1 MKKTLFKVIVYIF
14 CVFSIVE
21 LCAEEGMDDLE
32 KKNFF
37 KIERLE
43 AEIVELKD
51 QYKLLTEQERLNI
64 EKKSES
70 EEALGLE
77 AVVRELAGGI
87 YSALNTKINNLN
99 KDILLLKDQYKLLSE
114 KQIINTQEQSES
126 KGGLD
131 LEVEFLML
139 KAKVNSLNDDI
150 SIGFTEEELEILSND
165 ELIEIAKE
173 KGLEDILVLDAD
185 GNLQNIKE
193 VIKLTASTLK
203 EQYELLKEQQIFNTQ
218 KINELFDMLE
228 LKFTKEAVKEVVL
241 NDKENEKK
249 AFQIY
254 ADGRNQF
261 IAGEYDEAIALFKS
275 YLDSFPNYKNVADSK
290 LWLGRAYFSNE
301 LYSQSKAI
309 YLEFQ
314 SENLQHAKYPDSM
327 YELSRVL
334 FELGEFDAAKKLLTK
349 MIEKFPTHD
358 LYKKA
363 KQMLTELEE
372 LTIDA

>member
-43 AEIVELKD
+43 AEIIELKD
-51 QYKLLTEQERLNI
+51 QYKLLTEQQRLNI

-70 EEALGLE
+70 EEATDL
-77 AVVRELAGGI
+77 AAAMELAAGI
-87 YSALNTKINNLN
+87 YSALNTKINTLN
-99 KDILLLKDQYKLLSE
+99 KDILLLKDQYKLLAE

-173 KGLEDILVLDAD
+173 KGLEDILILDAD
-185 GNLQNIKE
+185 GNLQNKEE

>member
-14 CVFSIVE
+14 CVFSIIE

-43 AEIVELKD
+43 AELIVLKD
-51 QYKLLTEQERLNI
+51 QYKLLTEQQRLNV

-70 EEALGLE
+70 EETPDLE
-77 AVVRELAGGI
+77 AVAIKLAAGV
-87 YSALNTKINNLN
+87 YSALNTKISSLK
-99 KDILLLKDQYKLLSE
+99 KDISLLKDQYKLLAE
-114 KQIINTQEQSES
+114 EQAINTQEQSES

-131 LEVEFLML
+131 LEVAFFKLN
-139 KAKVNSLNDDI
+139 AKVNSLNDDI
-150 SIGFTEEELEILSND
+150 
-165 ELIEIAKE
+165 
-173 KGLEDILVLDAD
+173 
-185 GNLQNIKE
+185 
-193 VIKLTASTLK
+193 LTASTLK
-203 EQYELLKEQQIFNTQ
+203 DQYELLKEEQRLNTQ
-218 KINELFDMLE
+218 KITELFDMLE
-228 LKFTKEAVKEVVL
+228 LKFTKEAVKEVAL
-241 NDKENEKK
+241 DDKENEKK

-261 IAGEYDEAIALFKS
+261 ISGEYDDAIALFKS
-275 YLDSFPNYKNVADSK
+275 YLDSFPNYKNVADAK
-290 LWLGRAYFSNE
+290 LWLGRSYFANE

-309 YLEFQ
+309 YIAFQ

-327 YELSRVL
+327 YELSRAL
-334 FELGEFDAAKKLLTK
+334 FELGELDAAKKLLTK

>member
-43 AEIVELKD
+43 AEIIVLKD
-51 QYKLLTEQERLNI
+51 QYKLLTEQQRLNI
-64 EKKSES
+64 EKKPES
-70 EEALGLE
+70 EEATDL
-77 AVVRELAGGI
+77 AAAMELAAGI
-87 YSALNTKINNLN
+87 YSALNTKINSLN
-99 KDILLLKDQYKLLSE
+99 KDILLLK
-114 KQIINTQEQSES
+114 N
-126 KGGLD
+126 
-131 LEVEFLML
+131 
-139 KAKVNSLNDDI
+139 
-150 SIGFTEEELEILSND
+150 
-165 ELIEIAKE
+165 
-173 KGLEDILVLDAD
+173 
-185 GNLQNIKE
+185 
-193 VIKLTASTLK
+193 
-203 EQYELLKEQQIFNTQ
+203 QYELLAEKQKLNSQKQSEALVFGISQLNTKILSLSDDILALKDQYELLTEEQRLNTQ
-218 KINELFDMLE
+218 KITELFDMLE

-241 NDKENEKK
+241 DDKENEKK
-249 AFQIY
+249 AYQIY
-254 ADGRNQF
+254 TDGRNQF
-261 IAGEYDEAIALFKS
+261 IAGEYEKAIALFKS
-275 YLDSFPNYKNVADSK
+275 YLDSFPNYKNVADAK
-290 LWLGRAYFSNE
+290 LWLGRAYFANE

-327 YELSRVL
+327 YELSRAL
-334 FELGEFDAAKKLLTK
+334 FELGELDAAKKLLTK

>member
-14 CVFSIVE
+14 CVFSIIE

-43 AEIVELKD
+43 AEIIELKD
-51 QYKLLTEQERLNI
+51 QYKLLAEEQAINI
-64 EKKSES
+64 
-70 EEALGLE
+70 
-77 AVVRELAGGI
+77 
-87 YSALNTKINNLN
+87 
-99 KDILLLKDQYKLLSE
+99 
-114 KQIINTQEQSES
+114 QEQSES

-131 LEVEFLML
+131 LEVAFFKLN
-139 KAKVNSLNDDI
+139 AKVNSLNDDI
-150 SIGFTEEELEILSND
+150 
-165 ELIEIAKE
+165 
-173 KGLEDILVLDAD
+173 
-185 GNLQNIKE
+185 
-193 VIKLTASTLK
+193 LTASTLK
-203 EQYELLKEQQIFNTQ
+203 DQYELLKEEQRLNTQ
-218 KINELFDMLE
+218 KITELFDMLE
-228 LKFTKEAVKEVVL
+228 LKFTKEAVKEVAL
-241 NDKENEKK
+241 DDKENEKK

-261 IAGEYDEAIALFKS
+261 VAGEYDDAIALFKS
-275 YLDSFPNYKNVADSK
+275 YLDSFPNYKNVADAK
-290 LWLGRAYFSNE
+290 LWLGRTYFANE

-327 YELSRVL
+327 YELSRAR
-334 FELGEFDAAKKLLTK
+334 FELGELDAAKKLLTK

>member
-14 CVFSIVE
+14 CVFSIIE

-43 AEIVELKD
+43 AELIVLKD
-51 QYKLLTEQERLNI
+51 QYKLLTEQQRLNI
-64 EKKSES
+64 QKKSES
-70 EEALGLE
+70 VETPDLE
-77 AVVRELAGGI
+77 AMAIKLAAGVF
-87 YSALNTKINNLN
+87 SALNTKISSLK
-99 KDILLLKDQYKLLSE
+99 KDISLLKDQYKLLAE
-114 KQIINTQEQSES
+114 EQAINTQEQSES

-131 LEVEFLML
+131 LEVAFFKLN
-139 KAKVNSLNDDI
+139 AKVNSLNDDI
-150 SIGFTEEELEILSND
+150 
-165 ELIEIAKE
+165 
-173 KGLEDILVLDAD
+173 
-185 GNLQNIKE
+185 
-193 VIKLTASTLK
+193 LTASTLK
-203 EQYELLKEQQIFNTQ
+203 DQYELLKEEQRLNTQ
-218 KINELFDMLE
+218 KITELFDMLE
-228 LKFTKEAVKEVVL
+228 LKFTKEAVKEVAL
-241 NDKENEKK
+241 DDKENEKK

-261 IAGEYDEAIALFKS
+261 IAGEYDDAIALFKS
-275 YLDSFPNYKNVADSK
+275 YLDSFPNYKNVADAK
-290 LWLGRAYFSNE
+290 LWLGRSYFANE

-309 YLEFQ
+309 YIAFQ

-327 YELSRVL
+327 YELSRAL
-334 FELGEFDAAKKLLTK
+334 FELGELDAAKKLLTK

>member
-43 AEIVELKD
+43 AELIVLKD
-51 QYKLLTEQERLNI
+51 QYKLLTEQQRLNI
-64 EKKSES
+64 QKKSES
-70 EEALGLE
+70 EETPDLE
-77 AVVRELAGGI
+77 AMAIKLAAGVF
-87 YSALNTKINNLN
+87 SALNTKINSLK
-99 KDILLLKDQYKLLSE
+99 KDISLLKEQYKLLAE
-114 KQIINTQEQSES
+114 EQAIDTQEQSES

-131 LEVEFLML
+131 LEVAFFKLN
-139 KAKVNSLNDDI
+139 AKVNSLNDDI
-150 SIGFTEEELEILSND
+150 
-165 ELIEIAKE
+165 
-173 KGLEDILVLDAD
+173 
-185 GNLQNIKE
+185 
-193 VIKLTASTLK
+193 LTASTLK
-203 EQYELLKEQQIFNTQ
+203 DQYELLKEEQRLNTQ
-218 KINELFDMLE
+218 KITELFDMLE
-228 LKFTKEAVKEVVL
+228 LKYTKEAVKEVVL
-241 NDKENEKK
+241 DDKENEKK

-261 IAGEYDEAIALFKS
+261 IAGEYDDAIALFKS
-275 YLDSFPNYKNVADSK
+275 YLDSFPNYKNVADAK
-290 LWLGRAYFSNE
+290 LWLGRTYFANE

-334 FELGEFDAAKKLLTK
+334 FELRDIEASKTMLIK

>member
-21 LCAEEGMDDLE
+21 LSAEESMDDLE

-43 AEIVELKD
+43 AEIIVLKD
-51 QYKLLTEQERLNI
+51 QYKLLSEEQAINTQEQ
-64 EKKSES
+64 SES
-70 EEALGLE
+70 IGGLDLE
-77 AVVRELAGGI
+77 KVAMELAAGI
-87 YSALNTKINNLN
+87 YSALNTKINSLN

-114 KQIINTQEQSES
+114 EQAINTQEQSES

-131 LEVEFLML
+131 LEVAFFKLN
-139 KAKVNSLNDDI
+139 AKVNSLNDDI
-150 SIGFTEEELEILSND
+150 
-165 ELIEIAKE
+165 
-173 KGLEDILVLDAD
+173 
-185 GNLQNIKE
+185 
-193 VIKLTASTLK
+193 LTASTLK
-203 EQYELLKEQQIFNTQ
+203 DQYELLKEQQRLNTQ
-218 KINELFDMLE
+218 KITELFDMLE
-228 LKFTKEAVKEVVL
+228 LKYTKEAVKEVVFD
-241 NDKENEKK
+241 DKENEKK

-261 IAGEYDEAIALFKS
+261 IAGDYDEAIALFKS
-275 YLDSFPNYKNVADSK
+275 YLDSFPDYKNVADAK
-290 LWLGRAYFSNE
+290 LWLGRAYFANE
-301 LYSQSKAI
+301 LYSQSRAI

-334 FELGEFDAAKKLLTK
+334 FELRDIEASKTMLIK
-349 MIEKFPTHD
+349 MIEKFPKHD

-363 KQMLTELEE
+363 KQMLAELEE
-372 LTIDA
+372 LTVDA

>member
-1 MKKTLFKVIVYIF
+1 MKKTLIKVIAPVF
-14 CVFSIVE
+14 CVFLTLQSYS
-21 LCAEEGMDDLE
+21 EEGID
-32 KKNFF
+32 
-37 KIERLE
+37 IERAYIDL
-43 AEIVELKD
+43 IIKIDYLNDDILILKN
-51 QYKLLTEQERLNI
+51 QYKLLAEEQ
-64 EKKSES
+64 
-70 EEALGLE
+70 A
-77 AVVRELAGGI
+77 
-87 YSALNTKINNLN
+87 
-99 KDILLLKDQYKLLSE
+99 
-114 KQIINTQEQSES
+114 INTQEQSES
-126 KGGLD
+126 KGSLD

-185 GNLQNIKE
+185 GNLQNKEE
-193 VIKLTASTLK
+193 VIKLTSSTLK

-241 NDKENEKK
+241 DDKENEKK
-249 AFQIY
+249 AYQIY
-254 ADGRNQF
+254 TDGRNQF
-261 IAGEYDEAIALFKS
+261 IAGDYDEAIELFKS
-275 YLDSFPNYKNVADSK
+275 YLDSFPDYKNVADAK
-290 LWLGRAYFSNE
+290 LWLGRAYFANE

-327 YELSRVL
+327 YELSRVF
-334 FELGEFDAAKKLLTK
+334 FELRDIEASKTMLIK

-363 KQMLTELEE
+363 KQMLAELEE
-372 LTIDA
+372 LAVDA

>member
-14 CVFSIVE
+14 CVFSIIE

-43 AEIVELKD
+43 AELIVLKD
-51 QYKLLTEQERLNI
+51 QYKLLTEQQRLNV

-70 EEALGLE
+70 EETPDLE
-77 AVVRELAGGI
+77 AMAIKLAAGV
-87 YSALNTKINNLN
+87 YSALNTKISSLK
-99 KDILLLKDQYKLLSE
+99 KDISLLKDQYKLLAE
-114 KQIINTQEQSES
+114 EQAINTQEQSES

-131 LEVEFLML
+131 LEVAFFKLN
-139 KAKVNSLNDDI
+139 AKVNSLNDDI
-150 SIGFTEEELEILSND
+150 
-165 ELIEIAKE
+165 
-173 KGLEDILVLDAD
+173 
-185 GNLQNIKE
+185 
-193 VIKLTASTLK
+193 LTASTLK
-203 EQYELLKEQQIFNTQ
+203 DQYELLKEEQRLNTQ
-218 KINELFDMLE
+218 KITELFDMLE
-228 LKFTKEAVKEVVL
+228 LKFTKEAVKEVAL
-241 NDKENEKK
+241 DDKENEKK

-261 IAGEYDEAIALFKS
+261 IAGEYDDAIALFKS
-275 YLDSFPNYKNVADSK
+275 YLDSFPNYKNVADAK
-290 LWLGRAYFSNE
+290 LWLGRAYFANE

-309 YLEFQ
+309 YIEFQ

-327 YELSRVL
+327 YELSRAL
-334 FELGEFDAAKKLLTK
+334 FELGELDVAKKLLTK

>member
-1 MKKTLFKVIVYIF
+1 MKKTFFKVIVYIF
-14 CVFSIVE
+14 CVFSFVE
-21 LCAEEGMDDLE
+21 LSAEEGMEDLE

-43 AEIVELKD
+43 AEIIVLKD
-51 QYKLLTEQERLNI
+51 QYKLLTGQERLNI
-64 EKKSES
+64 EKKPKSEVTPD
-70 EEALGLE
+70 LE
-77 AVVRELAGGI
+77 KVAIELAAGI
-87 YSALNTKINNLN
+87 YSTLNTKINSLN
-99 KDILLLKDQYKLLSE
+99 KDILFLENQYELLAE
-114 KQIINTQEQSES
+114 KQSES
-126 KGGLD
+126 EGGLD
-131 LEVEFLML
+131 LEMAFFQLN
-139 KAKVNSLNDDI
+139 AKVNSLNDDI
-150 SIGFTEEELEILSND
+150 
-165 ELIEIAKE
+165 
-173 KGLEDILVLDAD
+173 LVLKD
-185 GNLQNIKE
+185 
-193 VIKLTASTLK
+193 
-203 EQYELLKEQQIFNTQ
+203 QYELLTEEQRLNTQ
-218 KINELFDMLE
+218 KITELFDMLE
-228 LKFTKEAVKEVVL
+228 LKFTKEAVKEVVFD
-241 NDKENEKK
+241 DKENEKK

-290 LWLGRAYFSNE
+290 LWLGRAYFANE
-301 LYSQSKAI
+301 LYSQSKSI

-334 FELGEFDAAKKLLTK
+334 FELGEFDEAKKLLRK